1 MDHAPSVLVIDEMEA
16 FLSERS
22 AGGSA
27 ANHHLEEVAEF
38 LRKIPEAV
46 DKGVLIFAMTNMI
59 DSIDPAI
66 IRRGRFDHMIKVDYA
81 TKEEMRAFLEKRLKE
96 LPTADDVE
104 IEPLAERL
112 DAHPMSDAAFVLKE
126 AGRLAVRRE
135 LDEINN
141 ACLIDAANQLPKKEA
156 KRKIGF

>member
-1 MDHAPSVLVIDEMEA
+1 
-16 FLSERS
+16 
-22 AGGSA
+22 
-27 ANHHLEEVAEF
+27 
-38 LRKIPEAV
+38 
-46 DKGVLIFAMTNMI
+46 
-59 DSIDPAI
+59 
-66 IRRGRFDHMIKVDYA
+66 
-81 TKEEMRAFLEKRLKE
+81 MRAFLEKRLKE

-126 AGRLAVRRE
+126 AGRLAVRRG

-141 ACLIDAANQLPKKEA
+141 ACLIDAANQLPKKET